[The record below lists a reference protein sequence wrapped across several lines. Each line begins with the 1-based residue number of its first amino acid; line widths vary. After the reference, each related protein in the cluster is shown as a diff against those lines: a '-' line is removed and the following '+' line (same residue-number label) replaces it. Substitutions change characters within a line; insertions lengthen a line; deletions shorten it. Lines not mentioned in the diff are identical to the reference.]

1 MKDAKAW
8 ERERDERRRQREE
21 LHRLVAEERRQ
32 EEAAARQAEPPAESR
47 RPSRRKQATEAG
59 EAGGYSPADRAA
71 FERFVRHSAWRLT
84 KTEVLAWIHCW
95 RFKSGTQVSISID
108 QLARLTQTNER
119 SVRRA
124 MHGLCRRKLLSR
136 IKRGQRPHGQTRGT
150 ASVYVIRATPP
161 GGWIAQGGS
170 SDGAF

>member
-8 ERERDERRRQREE
+8 EQERDERRRQREE

-47 RPSRRKQATEAG
+47 RPSRRKQAT

-150 ASVYVIRATPP
+150 ASVYVVRATPP